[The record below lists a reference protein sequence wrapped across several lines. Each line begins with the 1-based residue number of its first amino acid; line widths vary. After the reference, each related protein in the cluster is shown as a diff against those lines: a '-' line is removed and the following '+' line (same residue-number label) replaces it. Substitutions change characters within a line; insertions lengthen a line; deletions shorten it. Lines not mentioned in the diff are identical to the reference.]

1 MHVSIVAAVSLD
13 GKIAQS
19 PEQSSFDWTSPEDKD
34 FFISK
39 TKAAGAV
46 IMGRRTFE
54 TIGKPLSDRLIVVMT
69 RSADRYQPIPGQVEY
84 SAAEPAAILA
94 TLEEK
99 GFKEVVIA
107 GGAEVYSLFLKEKL
121 VTDLYLTTHPFI
133 FGSGVSF
140 AHGDLLQSFT
150 LESTTGLGP
159 QAVLSHYQR
168 KG

>member
-19 PEQSSFDWTSPEDKD
+19 PDQSSFDWTSPEDKD

-54 TIGKPLSDRLIVVMT
+54 TIGKPLADRLIVVMT
-69 RSADRYQPIPGQVEY
+69 RSADRYQSTPGQVEY

-94 TLEEK
+94 ALEEK
-99 GFKEVVIA
+99 GFEEVVIA

-121 VTDLYLTTHPFI
+121 VTDLHLTTHPVI
-133 FGSGVSF
+133 FGSGVPF
-140 AHGDLLQSFT
+140 VHGDLLQSFK
-150 LESTTGLGP
+150 LVSTEKLGE
-159 QAVLSHYQR
+159 QATLSHYT
-168 KG
+168 K